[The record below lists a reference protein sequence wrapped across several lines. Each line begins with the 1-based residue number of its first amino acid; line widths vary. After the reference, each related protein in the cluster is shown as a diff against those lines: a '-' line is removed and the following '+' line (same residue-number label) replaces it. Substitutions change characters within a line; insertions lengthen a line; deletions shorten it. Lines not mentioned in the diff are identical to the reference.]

1 VTAPET
7 SPRKGTLW
15 GTVKAVCW
23 SFFGVRKKSAYQDD
37 LAKLNPLHIIAVA
50 FVMVILFIV
59 GLVLLVR
66 FAVAP

>member
-7 SPRKGTLW
+7 PRKGTLW

-37 LAKLNPLHIIAVA
+37 LSKLNPLHIIAVA
-50 FVMVILFIV
+50 FAMVIVFIV

-66 FAVAP
+66 HVVAS